1 MTFPDLSTILDLFF
15 GAVNW
20 EQRLQTAIKFV
31 SPEGNEFSAKWRG
44 NRRAL
49 EKKLGIY
56 FYPKIAGNVVDDLD
70 INSARFPI
78 TIYFE
83 GKDNDIN
90 SRAFFAAAK
99 ERGVWEVTHPVHG
112 FFGLQLVSI
121 SENTNPVESGNITA
135 IDTEW
140 IEPIDPDTLETDRE
154 LAGIVDGLG
163 DAANLS
169 ALEQFLADVQ
179 QYSAAIQNA
188 IETTTQGIGNV
199 TDYLLSPLTTL
210 SDEIYALQNATQNGI
225 VDTLNNTILPLESLG
240 GQIQNLVEFPV
251 LATNDLNA
259 RLDAYGNLT
268 DGLFTLLSGGEA
280 QAVSSTAKPDGLKNN
295 VATIQLAQNAGIV
308 AFSQIAVTSPGIET
322 RLQALEAAQALADN
336 FDLTMQTLE
345 IAQTESESRGIE
357 HQFFAQ
363 SKSYGALA
371 QLTNKA
377 IKYLQVVAYDAKVER
392 RITLKKARAVVELA
406 VTEYGGFGEND
417 ANVKLFIESNKLK
430 GDDVI
435 MLPPGREVVIYD

>member
-1 MTFPDLSTILDLFF
+1 MAFPDLNTILELFF

-20 EQRLQTAIKFV
+20 EQRLQSSIKFV

-99 ERGVWEVTHPVHG
+99 ERGVWEVKHPVHG

-154 LAGIVDGLG
+154 LAGIVDALG
-163 DAANLS
+163 EAANLS

-225 VDTLNNTILPLESLG
+225 IDTLNNTLLPLESLG
-240 GQIQNLVEFPV
+240 GQIQNLVQFPV
-251 LATNDLNA
+251 LATNDLNS
-259 RLDAYGNLT
+259 RLDAYSNLT
-268 DGLFTLLSGGEA
+268 DGLFTLLPGGEA

-308 AFSQIAVTSPGIET
+308 AFSQIAVTSSLST
-322 RLQALEAAQALADN
+322 RLEALETAQTLADN
-336 FDLTMQTLE
+336 FNAVMETLE
-345 IAQTESESRGIE
+345 SAQELAEIQNID

-363 SKSYGALA
+363 SQSFGVMA
-371 QLTNKA
+371 QLTNKS
-377 IKYLQVVAYDAKVER
+377 IKYLQRIAYDLKVER
-392 RITLKKARAVVELA
+392 RITLKKPRAVIELA
-406 VTEYGGFGEND
+406 VNEYGGFGEND
-417 ANVKLFIESNKLK
+417 SNVALFIETNKLK